1 MRDIPLEDI
10 ELIAT
15 NELVPKSEHWYTGVA
30 WIMME
35 ANEDD
40 CTDRAIEYFR
50 TAIELQKSGSW
61 VAMEGLAKCYGN
73 LEQYE
78 NAIHQM
84 QEAIQNI
91 PPTEAFEGIGFYLLE
106 RIADWNLEI
115 GDEQRSIETAQQA
128 YEASRGFAYGT
139 GMASDNSILG
149 SIKSYIEAL
158 FRVGVF
164 GAFLARRARFVV
176 FKGSRLVSTRET
188 SLFSTLAREWIY

>member
-1 MRDIPLEDI
+1 MDTFNCQYGMWNIPLEDI

-35 ANEDD
+35 ADEDD
-40 CTDRAIEYFR
+40 YTDRAIDYFM

-73 LEQYE
+73 IEQYE
-78 NAIHQM
+78 KAIHQM
-84 QEAIQNI
+84 QEGINNLPQ
-91 PPTEAFEGIGFYLLE
+91 TETFEGIGFYLLE
-106 RIADWNLEI
+106 RISNWNLEI

-128 YEASRGFAYGT
+128 YEASCNFWYGT
-139 GMASDNSILG
+139 RMASDSSILG

-158 FRVGVF
+158 FRVGVSGVFLSRF
-164 GAFLARRARFVV
+164 GV
-176 FKGSRLVSTRET
+176 FKSTK
-188 SLFSTLAREWIY
+188 STLEMS